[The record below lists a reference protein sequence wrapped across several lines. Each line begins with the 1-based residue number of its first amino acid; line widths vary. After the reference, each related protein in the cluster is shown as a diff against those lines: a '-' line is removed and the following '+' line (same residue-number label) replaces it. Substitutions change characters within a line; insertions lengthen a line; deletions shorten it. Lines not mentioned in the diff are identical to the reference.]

1 MINKSDI
8 IEIGKFRKTHA
19 LKGELNASLD
29 VDEDFVEDGH
39 PLIVEM
45 EGIPVPFYAES
56 IRPKGA
62 ETFLVK
68 LRGVD
73 SGDEASAF
81 VNKEIY
87 ALRSDLGEYYDTDP
101 EELMAED
108 ELIGAKI
115 IDSKLGEIGILKDV
129 DTSTQNT
136 LLVADNPDGEEFYIP
151 YVDEFI
157 DNYDPET
164 KEIHVSLPEG
174 LLGINQKKNE

>member
-1 MINKSDI
+1 MISKSDI

-29 VDEDFVEDGH
+29 VDADFVNDGN

-45 EGIPVPFYAES
+45 EGIPVPFYVES
-56 IRPKGA
+56 IRPKGS

-68 LRGVD
+68 LNGVD

-87 ALRSDLGEYYDTDP
+87 ALRSDLGKYYDADP
-101 EELMAED
+101 EELIAED
-108 ELIGAKI
+108 DLIGSRI
-115 IDSKLGEIGILKDV
+115 VDSVLGEIGVLKDI

-136 LLVADNPDGEEFYIP
+136 LLVAENPGGKEFFIP

-157 DNYDPET
+157 NDHDPET
-164 KEIHVSLPEG
+164 KIIHVSLPEG
-174 LLGINQKKNE
+174 LLDIN